1 MVRSTVEA
9 GMAMARAA
17 IPRGI
22 VWAYSGIGLVTVGF
36 QAAIRL
42 QQCAGPTD
50 CAASLAKAVIW
61 SIIWPA
67 YWVLYVRGF

>member
-1 MVRSTVEA
+1 MVRSTLEA

-22 VWAYSGIGLVTVGF
+22 VWAYSGIGLATVGF

-50 CAASLAKAVIW
+50 CAASLVKAVVW
-61 SIIWPA
+61 SIIWPV

>member
-1 MVRSTVEA
+1 
-9 GMAMARAA
+9 MAIARGT

-22 VWAYSGIGLVTVGF
+22 VWVYSGIGLMTVGF

-42 QQCAGPTD
+42 QQCAGTTN
-50 CAASLAKAVIW
+50 CAASLVKAVIW

-67 YWVLYVRGF
+67 YWVVYTGGF